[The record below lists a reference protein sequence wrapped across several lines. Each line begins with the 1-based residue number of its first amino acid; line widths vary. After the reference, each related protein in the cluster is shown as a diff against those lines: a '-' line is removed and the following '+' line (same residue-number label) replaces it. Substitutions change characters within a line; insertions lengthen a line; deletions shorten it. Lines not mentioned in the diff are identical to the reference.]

1 MEPVGSEASMRPRSS
16 SFSRMLSIRST
27 MPRPLIPSSLEMS
40 NPAWGVQPYPNF
52 GAVVTPVREVA
63 VAEEAPA
70 AEAEEAPPAA
80 EEEAAGEEEAAEAA
94 GPEVAARPEA
104 GAAEE
109 ADGSSWSSSST
120 APCTSAAG

>member
-1 MEPVGSEASMRPRSS
+1 MRLRSS

-70 AEAEEAPPAA
+70 AGEEEARPAA
-80 EEEAAGEEEAAEAA
+80 EEAAAVGEEEAAEAA

-104 GAAEE
+104 AAAE
-109 ADGSSWSSSST
+109 
-120 APCTSAAG
+120 